1 MVESVYD
8 DAGTGQVRDEVRA
21 ALRLVETLTL
31 TPDELTARDFVELK
45 SMGLNDETIDQVV
58 LVCTL
63 FNIIDR
69 LADAFEFFEPDEEG
83 YRRGAKMLW
92 KQGYD
97 LPPPL
102 RRSRS
107 VD

>member
-1 MVESVYD
+1 M
-8 DAGTGQVRDEVRA
+8 
-21 ALRLVETLTL
+21 TL
-31 TPDELTARDFVELK
+31 TPDRLDVNHFRELELHGV
-45 SMGLNDETIDQVV
+45 SPQAIDDVI

-69 LADAFEFFEPDEEG
+69 LADAFEFYQPDEEG
-83 YRRGAKMLW
+83 YRKGAEMLL

-97 LPPPL
+97 LPLPL
-102 RRSRS
+102 RWSRS

>member
-1 MVESVYD
+1 M
-8 DAGTGQVRDEVRA
+8 
-21 ALRLVETLTL
+21 TL
-31 TPDELTARDFVELK
+31 TPDRLNVDHFRELEQE
-45 SMGLNDETIDQVV
+45 GLSHQAIDDIV
-58 LVCTL
+58 LICAL

-69 LADAFEFFEPDEEG
+69 LADAFEFYQPDEEG
-83 YRRGAKMLW
+83 YRKGAEMLL